1 MGIRWN
7 GRVASAFRRGV
18 ASVALIAQAAL
29 LVAPLADVHDAAA
42 AGPGALTA
50 VSAAGEIGIAAQ
62 QSHGRAHD
70 PATCPACIAQSL
82 HINFERPVAMPAVV
96 IAPAAPIDP
105 RAAGRPQRGPPA
117 THQSRAP
124 PLAV

>member
-1 MGIRWN
+1 MGI
-7 GRVASAFRRGV
+7 GSGDVLGAAFRRALAAAALV
-18 ASVALIAQAAL
+18 AQVAL

-42 AGPGALTA
+42 VDPGAIPA
-50 VSAAGEIGIAAQ
+50 VSAGGANGITAQ
-62 QSHGRAHD
+62 QSHERAHN

-82 HINFERPVAMPAVV
+82 HANFERPVGVPAVAV
-96 IAPAAPIDP
+96 VQASPADP